1 MSNQAKRWL
10 ADAGVV
16 IVEESSSDPPPPP
29 VETVFR
35 IAADSPLTVIEGI
48 SREALDGS
56 LCEVSPLVS
65 YSGEGLRSLS
75 GRSVRLPCYI
85 HEAEISTVAFKM

>member
-16 IVEESSSDPPPPP
+16 FVEDASSSDVPPSPSI
-29 VETVFR
+29 ESVFR
-35 IAADSPLTVIEGI
+35 IAESPPLTVIEGI
-48 SREALDGS
+48 SRETLVDGGD

-65 YSGEGLRSLS
+65 YNGEGLRSLS
-75 GRSVRLPCYI
+75 GRSIRLPCYI
-85 HEAEISTVAFKM
+85 HEAVKNE

>member
-16 IVEESSSDPPPPP
+16 IVEKSSSDTPPPI
-29 VETVFR
+29 ESVFR
-35 IAADSPLTVIEGI
+35 IADSTLTVIEGI
-48 SREALDGS
+48 SRETLDDC

-85 HEAEISTVAFKM
+85 HEAEIPTVVCKT

>member
-16 IVEESSSDPPPPP
+16 VVERSSSDAPPPI
-29 VETVFR
+29 EAVFR
-35 IAADSPLTVIEGI
+35 IADNSPLTVIEGI
-48 SREALDGS
+48 SRETLDES

-85 HEAEISTVAFKM
+85 HEAEIM

>member
-16 IVEESSSDPPPPP
+16 IVEKYSSDTPPLI
-29 VETVFR
+29 ESVFR
-35 IAADSPLTVIEGI
+35 IVDSTLTVIEGI
-48 SREALDGS
+48 SRETLDES

-65 YSGEGLRSLS
+65 YSGEGLMSLS

-85 HEAEISTVAFKM
+85 HEAEIPTVVC